1 MTFVL
6 GLTGTIASGKSTV
19 AQMFAAAG
27 VPVWSAD
34 AAVHAIYAGEIQSD
48 VAKKVEELFPGT
60 VTDNRVDRAGLTA
73 ALSRDPQ
80 KLAALEALVH
90 PLVRQNAANFL
101 IEAERADWPL
111 CVLEIPLLFETEN
124 PYPLGAVAVT
134 WCDSAI
140 ARDRALA
147 RPGMDVEKL
156 NALLARQWPQEDKKA
171 RADFLIDTGT
181 SKAQTKDRVKQIII
195 ACLER
200 AVQPGGK
207 P

>member
-19 AQMFAAAG
+19 AKMFAAAG

-34 AAVHAIYAGEIQSD
+34 TAVHAIYAGEISSD
-48 VAKKVEELFPGT
+48 VAKKLERLFPGT
-60 VTDNRVDRAGLTA
+60 VTDNGVDRARLAA
-73 ALSRDPQ
+73 ALLKDPR

-90 PLVRQNAANFL
+90 PLVRQNAVNFL
-101 IEAERADWPL
+101 RRAERADWPL
-111 CVLEIPLLFETEN
+111 CVLELPLLFETEN
-124 PYPLGAVAVT
+124 AYPLSAVAVT
-134 WCDSAI
+134 WCDPAI
-140 ARDRALA
+140 ARARALA

-156 NALLARQWPQEDKKA
+156 NALLARQLPQDDKKA
-171 RADFLIDTGT
+171 RADFLINTGT
-181 SKAQTKDRVKQIII
+181 SKAQTNDRVKQIII

-200 AVQPGGK
+200 AVAPGDK